1 MLKTV
6 IKNLDKFDD
15 QLKIIVVR
23 AYIEG
28 YQKAL
33 ETLEGNSDIVIDAA
47 DEYFDKIQDFR
58 VIKLELDDDIR
69 PII

>member
-15 QLKIIVVR
+15 QLKTIIVR

-58 VIKLELDDDIR
+58 VIKLEVDDDIR

>member
-6 IKNLDKFDD
+6 IKNLDKFDND
-15 QLKIIVVR
+15 LKIIVVR

-47 DEYFDKIQDFR
+47 EGWIL
-58 VIKLELDDDIR
+58 VIV
-69 PII
+69 P

>member
-15 QLKIIVVR
+15 QLKTIIVR

-47 DEYFDKIQDFR
+47 DDYFDKIKDFR

>member
-6 IKNLDKFDD
+6 IKNLDKFDND
-15 QLKIIVVR
+15 LKIIVVT

-47 DEYFDKIQDFR
+47 DEYFDKIQDFK

>member
-47 DEYFDKIQDFR
+47 DEYFDKIKDFR
-58 VIKLELDDDIR
+58 VITLEVDDEIR

>member
-6 IKNLDKFDD
+6 IKNLDKFDND
-15 QLKIIVVR
+15 LKIIVVR

-47 DEYFDKIQDFR
+47 DEYFDKIQDFK

>member
-6 IKNLDKFDD
+6 IKNLDKFDND
-15 QLKIIVVR
+15 LKIIVVR

-47 DEYFDKIQDFR
+47 DDYFDKIQDFK

>member
-47 DEYFDKIQDFR
+47 DEYFDNIKDFR
-58 VIKLELDDDIR
+58 VITLEVDDEIR

>member
-58 VIKLELDDDIR
+58 VIKLEVDDDIR

>member
-6 IKNLDKFDD
+6 IKNLDKFDND
-15 QLKIIVVR
+15 LKIIVVR

>member
-6 IKNLDKFDD
+6 IKNLDKFDND
-15 QLKIIVVR
+15 LKIIVVR

-58 VIKLELDDDIR
+58 VIKLEIDDDIR